1 MITKIVLIYKMITKM
16 SIIYLIII
24 VLFQTEITSRNLT
37 IVSILP
43 RLYMNT
49 LDMLNSLIEW
59 LVLSFV

>member
-1 MITKIVLIYKMITKM
+1 M